1 MTPKERK
8 EHFDRVAQV
17 GCMAEIGLTQVYE
30 GTEYRHRCQQPAT
43 IQHCRA
49 GSMKDRGVNRAKG
62 KKSSDWLTVPLCP
75 RHHWQEEGIDGS
87 MGVKT
92 WEAKYGKQADMIDKL
107 CKIFG
112 VDLWA
117 KAAEVEERKPQVKSK
132 KMVQR
137 EGFV

>member
-8 EHFDRVAQV
+8 AHFDRVAAI
-17 GCMAEIGLTQVYE
+17 GCMAEIIVWQNYYQ
-30 GTEYRHRCQQPAT
+30 TEFKPCGQPAT

-62 KKSSDWLTVPLCP
+62 KKNSDWLVIGLCAK
-75 RHHWQEEGIDGS
+75 HHFLEEGIDGS

-92 WEAKYGKQADMIDKL
+92 WESRYGKQADMIDKL
-107 CKIFG
+107 CKIFNL
-112 VDLWA
+112 DLWA
-117 KAAEVEERKPQVKSK
+117 KAAEVEERKPTVRSK
-132 KMVQR
+132 KMIAR

>member
-8 EHFDRVAQV
+8 AHFSRVAAL
-17 GCMAEIGLTQVYE
+17 GCMANFAAYTVDGVPVYAA
-30 GTEYRHRCQQPAT
+30 CLAPAT

-62 KKSSDWLTVPLCP
+62 KKNSDWLVIGLCP
-75 RHHWQEEGIDGS
+75 KHHWQDEGIDGS

-117 KAAEVEERKPQVKSK
+117 LASEPEERKPTVRSK
-132 KMVQR
+132 KMIPR